1 MSLLEKMLKIEQ
13 GSAVFFHHRPH
24 HITHVID
31 LNEVLVIDDETQ
43 KIQQAKISE
52 LTTIPN
58 DDPATLKQDLVLV
71 EDKSWSVATQR
82 YKIIKP
88 LLGKSGRKRQDVI
101 DRAKEFNRHVNTV
114 YGWIRDYENSLLLTA
129 LLPKSRSDKGKRQL
143 PEELEVIMKNTIET
157 EYLSKQRK
165 SKQKACLVV
174 QNLCKNAGITPPHKN
189 TIYNRINE
197 LDAEFV
203 MAKRHGRKQADQV
216 YSPID
221 GSFPDA
227 NWPYAVIQIDHTK
240 IDIILVDDIHRLP
253 VGRPWITLAIDVF
266 SRMVSGFYVSFD
278 PPGAMSTGQC
288 VANTILPKDGWLA
301 KHNIQGDW
309 HCWGIPGMLHMDN
322 AKEFRGKMLERACQE
337 YGIDIEWR
345 PVARP
350 EYGAHIERLM
360 GTFGTEIH
368 ELPGT
373 TFSNTQQ
380 RGDYDSEGN
389 AAITLAEFEEWLATF
404 IVNVYHKRFHSGIN
418 MAPIE
423 KYRQGIFGSSES
435 PGRGLP
441 PRMIDE
447 ERLRLDLMP
456 FTMRTIQDYGV
467 LNDKVHYYHDVIR
480 RWINAPDIQNPKK
493 KRKFMFRL
501 NPRDISVIWFYDPEL
516 QCYYQLPYRDTSL
529 PSISIWELR
538 QATRLAKANGKMD
551 IDERAIFEAYDRMRE
566 IEDQAKA
573 KTLAVRRAAQRRK
586 SSQESVKTTP
596 ASLPA
601 AQETA
606 HIEKEVPV
614 ILPFEEMDDL
624 I

>member
-1 MSLLEKMLKIEQ
+1 MSLPGKMLKIEQ
-13 GSAVFFHHRPH
+13 GAAVFFRQKPH
-24 HITHVID
+24 HITHVVD
-31 LNEVLVIDDETQ
+31 LNEVLIIDDETQ
-43 KIQQAKISE
+43 KILQVKISE
-52 LTTIPN
+52 LTTIPA
-58 DDPATLKQDLVLV
+58 DGPAKVKQDLVLV
-71 EDKSWSVATQR
+71 EDKSWGVATQR
-82 YKIIKP
+82 FNIIKP

-101 DRAKEFNRHVNTV
+101 DRAKEFKLHENTI
-114 YGWIRDYENSLLLTA
+114 YGWIRDYENSLLLSA
-129 LLPKSRSDKGKRQL
+129 LLPKSRSDKGEKRL
-143 PEELEVIMKNTIET
+143 PEEVEVIMKNTIET
-157 EYLSKQRK
+157 QYLSKQRK
-165 SKQKACLVV
+165 SKQKACLEIHK
-174 QNLCKNAGITPPHKN
+174 LCKNAGITPPHKN
-189 TIYNRINE
+189 TIYNRIKE

-203 MAKRHGRKQADQV
+203 MSKRHGKKQANQV
-216 YSPID
+216 YSPIE

-240 IDIILVDDIHRLP
+240 IDIILVDDLHRKP

-266 SRMVSGFYVSFD
+266 SRMVAGFYVSFD

-288 VANTILPKDGWLA
+288 VTNTILPKDAWLA
-301 KHNIQGDW
+301 KHNIHGEW
-309 HCWGIPGMLHMDN
+309 HCWGIPDMLHMDN
-322 AKEFRGKMLERACQE
+322 AKEFRGTMLKRACQE

-350 EYGAHIERLM
+350 HFGAHIERLM
-360 GTFGTEIH
+360 ETFGTEIH

-389 AAITLAEFEEWLATF
+389 AAITLAEFEEWLVTF

-441 PRMIDE
+441 SRMVDE

-456 FTMRTIQDYGV
+456 YKERTIQDYGV
-467 LNDKVHYYHDVIR
+467 LIDKVHYYHDVVR
-480 RWINAPDIQNPKK
+480 HWINAPDPQKPKD
-493 KRKFMFRL
+493 KRKFMFRR
-501 NPRDISVIWFYDPEL
+501 NPMDISVIWFFDPEL
-516 QCYYQLPYRDTSL
+516 HCYYQLPYRDTSL
-529 PSISIWELR
+529 PPISIWELR
-538 QATRLAKANGKMD
+538 QATRLAEANGRKN

-573 KTLAVRRAAQRRK
+573 KTSAVRRAAQRRK
-586 SSQESVKTTP
+586 SSQESVK
-596 ASLPA
+596 ASPISQQA
-601 AQETA
+601 PPVTVQ
-606 HIEKEVPV
+606 IEVPV

-624 I
+624 T